1 MPEPLKLHWHDGN
14 DVRLLENG
22 GQFFPALFEAI
33 DQARSV
39 VHLET
44 YIFQIDDA
52 GTALLARLQAAC
64 ARGVKVRVV
73 IDGFG
78 SAESAQAV
86 VECIRAMGG
95 QCRVYRPEPRYL
107 GRLVPSRRRL
117 RRMHRK
123 IAVIDNAV
131 AFVGGINVVDDY
143 TNEGEDQPSFTHPR
157 FDYAVR
163 VAGPIV
169 ADIVH
174 AVDLLWVRL
183 SWLQLRRPLRSLRD
197 VQLRHP
203 GYADHP
209 PCGTT
214 RAALA
219 LRDNL
224 RFRHTI
230 EQSYLHAMGRARRD
244 ILIACAYFLPG
255 RRLRKALVSATARG
269 VRVRL
274 LLQGKAEYLLQR
286 YATRAMYDELLS
298 HGIEIYEYMP
308 SFLHAKVAVV
318 DDYATVGSS
327 NLDPFSLLLARE
339 ANVVVD
345 DAGFAARLR
354 ASLQRAIA
362 ADSRPVERHSYARR
376 AWLGRLV
383 DAAAYT
389 AVRIAVALTGRGAQY

>member
-1 MPEPLKLHWHDGN
+1 MPITILSAIAALAANKAVEPVQDEFTVVT
-14 DVRLLENG
+14 D
-22 GQFFPALFEAI
+22 FE
-33 DQARSV
+33 
-39 VHLET
+39 
-44 YIFQIDDA
+44 
-52 GTALLARLQAAC
+52 
-64 ARGVKVRVV
+64 
-73 IDGFG
+73 
-78 SAESAQAV
+78 
-86 VECIRAMGG
+86 
-95 QCRVYRPEPRYL
+95 L
-107 GRLVPSRRRL
+107 GAYSKYVWR
-117 RRMHRK
+117 
-123 IAVIDNAV
+123 
-131 AFVGGINVVDDY
+131 GINVVDDY

-255 RRLRKALVSATARG
+255 RRLRKALVAATARG

-345 DAGFAARLR
+345 DAGFAARR
-354 ASLQRAIA
+354 SKKCGC
-362 ADSRPVERHSYARR
+362 ADIQPCSAGLS
-376 AWLGRLV
+376 WIIG
-383 DAAAYT
+383 YT
-389 AVRIAVALTGRGAQY
+389 GS